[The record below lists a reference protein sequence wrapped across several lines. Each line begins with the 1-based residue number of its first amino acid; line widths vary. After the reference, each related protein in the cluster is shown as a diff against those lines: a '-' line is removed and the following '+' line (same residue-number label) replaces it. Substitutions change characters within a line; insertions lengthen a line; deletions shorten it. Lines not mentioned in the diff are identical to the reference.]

1 MIDAT
6 RAFAIASIRS
16 PIAGSVV
23 ATSLNHP
30 GQVLSAGEVIARL
43 APLHAPM
50 EAKVVVPAQSIGKI
64 RVGQKTYLRVTGCP
78 YSEFGLMTG
87 KVTAISADAL
97 QQKAPVSAPPAY
109 EVSVQT
115 TNHTFKCGN
124 NRCDFRLGMDLQADL
139 MTGRNTVMTIF

>member
-1 MIDAT
+1 
-6 RAFAIASIRS
+6 
-16 PIAGSVV
+16 
-23 ATSLNHP
+23 
-30 GQVLSAGEVIARL
+30 
-43 APLHAPM
+43 M

-97 QQKAPVSAPPAY
+97 QQNKADMSTPPAY
-109 EVSVQT
+109 EVSVQPSS
-115 TNHTFKCGN
+115 NAFKRGN

-139 MTGRNTVMTIF
+139 LTGRNTVMTFFLRKLRLMAQV

>member
-1 MIDAT
+1 
-6 RAFAIASIRS
+6 
-16 PIAGSVV
+16 
-23 ATSLNHP
+23 
-30 GQVLSAGEVIARL
+30 
-43 APLHAPM
+43 M

-124 NRCDFRLGMDLQADL
+124 NRCDFRLGMDLQVDL
-139 MTGRNTVMTIF
+139 MTGRNAVMTFFLRKLRLMAQV

>member
-1 MIDAT
+1 M
-6 RAFAIASIRS
+6 
-16 PIAGSVV
+16 

-97 QQKAPVSAPPAY
+97 QQTKTNLSGPTAY
-109 EVSVQT
+109 EVSVQPST
-115 TNHTFKCGN
+115 QSLKRGN
-124 NRCDFRLGMDLQADL
+124 DRCDFRLGMDLQADV
-139 MTGRNTVMTIF
+139 MTGRNTVMTFFLRKLRLMARV